1 MVEQDAHNVQVT
13 GSNPV
18 PRTKILNAHVA
29 QLVERLICN
38 QDVVGSNPI
47 LGSKLRSLI
56 LKLNEKVL
64 DKAFF
69 SCDNIYI
76 NTKEELI

>member
-1 MVEQDAHNVQVT
+1 
-13 GSNPV
+13 
-18 PRTKILNAHVA
+18 
-29 QLVERLICN
+29 
-38 QDVVGSNPI
+38 
-47 LGSKLRSLI
+47 LGSKLRS

-76 NTKEELI
+76 NTKEEVI

>member
-47 LGSKLRSLI
+47 LGSKLR
-56 LKLNEKVL
+56 K
-64 DKAFF
+64 DQG
-69 SCDNIYI
+69 
-76 NTKEELI
+76 